1 MFKKLH
7 HIWNYNN
14 NLKYLMRGVLYS
26 VPSLFMTGSIIQ
38 AFMLENG
45 VSEKSVAFYVSVLQI
60 VQVAVMLV
68 ASSFV
73 DRLKNIIKIK
83 GFIFLFQV
91 SYAVLLAVI
100 SLVSGMSADYKYS
113 LILIGGIII
122 NLIQAINNI
131 IAYKVP
137 FQIMNINDYGH
148 LNGKIGIVSGI
159 LGAAVS
165 ALLSYL
171 TSHFNYNGVM
181 FIMYIISAIFLVATG
196 LVVLSYKPLSFVNEE
211 AKKEEKKDINIF
223 KYKPFYIL
231 FIPNLLRG
239 FASGIFGTAMA
250 VAYYVGIAEKSS
262 GSTLALVLQIATL
275 VSSYLFTV
283 LSKKKLDDSMI
294 LYASLIMA
302 LSMGLMLVGGNLTVF
317 YICYCAA
324 SFFINIINNAV
335 PTAVMRIVDYD
346 HIGQYTTWRMLCHT
360 LGGAVAS
367 AVVIGMIDI
376 FGGILTLVI
385 SALCQLISGVVYY
398 IYIQILKK
406 QNKYLM

>member
-1 MFKKLH
+1 MFKKLYY
-7 HIWNYNN
+7 IWNQNN
-14 NLKYLMRGVLYS
+14 NLKYLMRGMLYS
-26 VPSLFMTGSIIQ
+26 VPTLLMTGSIIQ

-45 VSEKSVAFYVSVLQI
+45 VSEKQVTYYGSVLQI
-60 VQVAVMLV
+60 VQVSVMLI
-68 ASSFV
+68 ASTFV
-73 DRLKNIIKIK
+73 DRLRNIIKIK

-91 SYAVLLAVI
+91 SYAVLLAIICVA
-100 SLVSGMSADYKYS
+100 SGLSADYKYS
-113 LILIGGIII
+113 LILIGGIVI
-122 NLIQAINNI
+122 NLILAINNI

-148 LNGKIGIVSGI
+148 LNGKIGILSGV
-159 LGAAVS
+159 LGASVS

-171 TSHFNYNGVM
+171 TSLFNYNGVM
-181 FIMYIISAIFLVATG
+181 FVMYIISALFLIATG
-196 LVVLSYKPLSFVNEE
+196 LVVLSYKPINNFEND
-211 AKKEEKKDINIF
+211 KKEKKKDINIF

-239 FASGIFGTAMA
+239 FAAGVFGTAMA

-262 GSTLALVLQIATL
+262 GSTLALVLQVATL
-275 VSSYLFTV
+275 ISSYIFTI

-294 LYASLIMA
+294 LYSSIIMA

-317 YICYCAA
+317 YISYCVA

-367 AVVIGMIDI
+367 AVVIGMIEI